1 MLAAVVAGLTIV
13 GQEPAPARAQTHGSL
28 GGELPPPGDL
38 VLDLS
43 PRFESWSQ
51 QFPAAGDSVPGGDR
65 EPLHADYGGPLVD
78 RLYPGPELVV
88 ASINRGADSLGFAPM
103 EPGELS
109 LGSLEF
115 GNVTVHRTRL
125 PFRAMLGVTE
135 RIAVDAGISFT
146 QARTD
151 LSFRYDSTG
160 ATAAPASLALEDGST
175 FLDGMASARSSL
187 ESRLQ
192 SGELSPEEEAA
203 ARELLERS
211 GAFAAVLERRLSS
224 GGLLPLAGSRPGDEM
239 SVLASEL
246 RSSFQSFDIEAP
258 SLGLASSPGPGAL
271 SGFLTGPLVEGEPLG
286 GEDPGLQP
294 TQLDLGVRVGLLD
307 TFGPDDDSDTTD
319 AGRGRPSG
327 MALRTTAGLRVRWP
341 LGEPDAAP
349 FLTPDRFMDTPAGA
363 GARVVEAS
371 LYQDVAYRAL
381 RLSAAAGYGRRLAD
395 EVTIRVHDPGR
406 PFALAAARRELR
418 REPGDYLW
426 LRVAPAMAVNRHLSM
441 GAEYAFWRQGRS
453 GFTALGPEE
462 GEDGDGGTAAVDPA
476 DLEAESVARRHSV
489 GVGVSY
495 HAAGTAGEGL
505 QASFTYLISALGSG
519 GQTPASNLM
528 DVRIRIPVS
537 LGLF

>member
-1 MLAAVVAGLTIV
+1 VETC
-13 GQEPAPARAQTHGSL
+13 
-28 GGELPPPGDL
+28 PPPDEL
-38 VLDLS
+38 RFDLS

-51 QFPAAGDSVPGGDR
+51 QFRAAGDSVPEGDR
-65 EPLHADYGGPLVD
+65 EPLHADYDGPLAR

-103 EPGELS
+103 EPDELS

-115 GNVTVHRTRL
+115 GDVTVHRTRL
-125 PFRAMLGVTE
+125 PVRAMLGVTE
-135 RIAVDAGISFT
+135 RIAVEAGISFS
-146 QARTD
+146 QVRTD

-160 ATAAPASLALEDGST
+160 ATAAPASLALEDGSSY
-175 FLDGMASARSSL
+175 LDGMASARSSL
-187 ESRLQ
+187 EDRLQ
-192 SGELSPEEEAA
+192 SGGLSPEEEAA
-203 ARELLERS
+203 AQELLRRS

-239 SVLASEL
+239 SMLASDL

-258 SLGLASSPGPGAL
+258 SLGLASSPGAGAL

-286 GEDPGLQP
+286 GEGPGLQP
-294 TQLDLGVRVGLLD
+294 TELDLGVRVGLLD
-307 TFGPDDDSDTTD
+307 TFGPDDTTRAAPPGA
-319 AGRGRPSG
+319 AGL
-327 MALRTTAGLRVRWP
+327 AFRTTAGLRLRWP

-349 FLTPDRFMDTPAGA
+349 FLTPDRFLDTPVGA

-395 EVTIRVHDPGR
+395 EVTIRVHHPER

-426 LRVAPAMAVNRHLSM
+426 LRVAPAMAVNPHLSM
-441 GAEYAFWRQGRS
+441 GAEYGFWRQGRT
-453 GFTALGPEE
+453 GFTAVGGEE
-462 GEDGDGGTAAVDPA
+462 DGDGDGGTEAVDPS
-476 DLEAESVARRHSV
+476 DLEAETGGRRHSV
-489 GVGVSY
+489 GVGASY
-495 HAAGTAGEGL
+495 HASGADGDGL
-505 QASFTYLISALGSG
+505 EASLTYRISVLGSG
-519 GQTPASNLM
+519 GQMPASNRM

-537 LGLF
+537 LGIF

>member
-13 GQEPAPARAQTHGSL
+13 GLDPAPARAQTRGSL
-28 GGELPPPGDL
+28 GGELPPPGEL
-38 VLDLS
+38 VLELS

-51 QFPAAGDSVPGGDR
+51 QFAAAGDSIPGGDR
-65 EPLHADYGGPLVD
+65 EPLHADYGGPLVE

-88 ASINRGADSLGFAPM
+88 ASLNRGADSLGFAPM

-115 GNVTVHRTRL
+115 SDFTVHRTRL
-125 PFRAMLGVTE
+125 PVRAMLGVTG

-146 QARTD
+146 KVRTD

-160 ATAAPASLALEDGST
+160 ATAAPASLALEDGSS
-175 FLDGMASARSSL
+175 FLDGLASARSSL

-203 ARELLERS
+203 AQELLERS
-211 GAFAAVLERRLSS
+211 GAFATVLERRLSS
-224 GGLLPLAGSRPGDEM
+224 GRLLPLAGSRPGDEM

-246 RSSFQSFDIEAP
+246 QSSFQSFDIEAP
-258 SLGLASSPGPGAL
+258 ALGLASSPGPGAL
-271 SGFLTGPLVEGEPLG
+271 SGFLTGPLVEGEPLD

-294 TQLDLGVRVGLLD
+294 TELDLGVRVGLLD
-307 TFGPDDDSDTTD
+307 TFGPDDDSTA
-319 AGRGRPSG
+319 AGPGPPAG

-349 FLTPDRFMDTPAGA
+349 FLTPDRFMDTPAGT

-395 EVTIRVHDPGR
+395 EVTIRVHDPER

-453 GFTALGPEE
+453 GFIALAPEE
-462 GEDGDGGTAAVDPA
+462 GEDGDGWTPAVDPA
-476 DLEAESVARRHSV
+476 DLEAETLARRHSV

-495 HAAGTAGEGL
+495 HAAGAAGDGL
-505 QASFTYLISALGSG
+505 QASFTYRISALGSG